1 MKKIFLSLALVLAMG
16 LTVSAQEGLFGYGPD
31 RGSNLSN
38 RDGEPA
44 GLMLPSSHGSSD
56 DVTAPLGTGTALL
69 LGMGAAY
76 MIAKKR
82 KK

>member
-16 LTVSAQEGLFGYGPD
+16 LTASAQEGLFDYGPS
-31 RGSNLSN
+31 RGTSNSY

-44 GLMLPSSHGSSD
+44 GLMLPSSHGQND
-56 DVTAPLGTGTALL
+56 DQTAPLGTGTALL
-69 LGMGAAY
+69 LGLGAAY
-76 MIAKKR
+76 MISKKR